1 MESIKRKLNMITML
15 IDTMSDKQ
23 KDEFIKRNNPSIIAL
38 NFQQLANVI
47 GAIKNEFPEPEHSS
61 EVKGQVENSK

>member
-1 MESIKRKLNMITML
+1 MITML

-23 KDEFIKRNNPSIIAL
+23 KEEFTKRNNPSIIAL

-47 GAIKNEFPEPEHSS
+47 GAIKNEFPEPEHSGEIKDQS
-61 EVKGQVENSK
+61 QDSNKQ